1 MAGITVQGNF
11 NTHRPKRITR
21 LLNDKI
27 NAIEW
32 MCELEWYPAADGLN
46 PEPACIPYEH
56 MKTVAPSL
64 VVDFYERHMEL
75 PI

>member
-1 MAGITVQGNF
+1 M
-11 NTHRPKRITR
+11 
-21 LLNDKI
+21 LNDKI